1 MLFSWNEQGNKYTDV
16 DHTNRDSTINHPES
30 PVIPMMIGNP
40 MKHPSIHWFIIM
52 FPSKIASLRV
62 YSEHPMFSHTQISYC
77 SLRYLW
83 IVYDCMHC
91 VYTQSIY
98 VYILDIMYE
107 ILYIICVYTIQYTY
121 IYTCVYI
128 IHTIY
133 LLHIN
138 SYVCICNYIYT
149 VLSGYLT

>member
-121 IYTCVYI
+121 IY
-128 IHTIY
+128 IY
-133 LLHIN
+133 MCLYYTYDIFITHKL
-138 SYVCICNYIYT
+138 ICMYM
-149 VLSGYLT
+149 

>member
-1 MLFSWNEQGNKYTDV
+1 
-16 DHTNRDSTINHPES
+16 
-30 PVIPMMIGNP
+30 

-138 SYVCICNYIYT
+138 SYVCICNYIYIQYSL
-149 VLSGYLT
+149 VI